1 MGVLANAAPLD
12 DEATKNENGEARTLG
27 VVTTGANLA
36 GSALGA
42 AGRVA
47 LALVGVAAAV
57 KPLLVLGLGKCKWYI
72 LESTCELHLKCIHS
86 ISIHRTTCFTIFEI

>member
-1 MGVLANAAPLD
+1 MLAHAAPL
-12 DEATKNENGEARTLG
+12 ENKENENGEARTLG

-57 KPLLVLGLGKCKWYI
+57 KPLLILGLGKCEYQI
-72 LESTCELHLKCIHS
+72 T
-86 ISIHRTTCFTIFEI
+86 

>member
-1 MGVLANAAPLD
+1 MIAFAGVLTHAAPLNN
-12 DEATKNENGEARTLG
+12 EENGEARTLG
-27 VVTTGANLA
+27 VMITGANLA

-57 KPLLVLGLGKCKWYI
+57 KPLLVLGLGKC
-72 LESTCELHLKCIHS
+72 ELYFCIRYFRGIPKVNPNH
-86 ISIHRTTCFTIFEI
+86 

>member
-1 MGVLANAAPLD
+1 MLSHAAPLD
-12 DEATKNENGEARTLG
+12 NKDNEHGEPRTLG
-27 VVTTGANLA
+27 VVTTGASLA

-57 KPLLVLGLGKCKWYI
+57 KPLLVLGLGKCKYAI
-72 LESTCELHLKCIHS
+72 T
-86 ISIHRTTCFTIFEI
+86 

>member
-1 MGVLANAAPLD
+1 MGVLAHAAPLD
-12 DEATKNENGEARTLG
+12 DNATKRENGEARTLG

-57 KPLLVLGLGKCKWYI
+57 KPLLVLGLGKCK
-72 LESTCELHLKCIHS
+72 
-86 ISIHRTTCFTIFEI
+86 

>member
-1 MGVLANAAPLD
+1 MAHAAPLND
-12 DEATKNENGEARTLG
+12 KLTKNENGEARTLG
-27 VVTTGANLA
+27 VITTGANLA

-57 KPLLVLGLGKCKWYI
+57 KPLLVLGLGKCK
-72 LESTCELHLKCIHS
+72 SNFCDN
-86 ISIHRTTCFTIFEI
+86 